1 MKGKVLLYIYTCCC
15 IKRGRE
21 RNIWIE
27 QLIER
32 DVKYDLLNGN
42 AGAVQA
48 LLLLY
53 EINQDKTYLEM
64 AELQRIC
71 WKSQQK
77 NKNGELVG

>member
-1 MKGKVLLYIYTCCC
+1 M
-15 IKRGRE
+15 
-21 RNIWIE
+21 
-27 QLIER
+27 
-32 DVKYDLLNGN
+32 KYDLLNGN

>member
-1 MKGKVLLYIYTCCC
+1 M
-15 IKRGRE
+15 
-21 RNIWIE
+21 
-27 QLIER
+27 
-32 DVKYDLLNGN
+32 KYDLLNGN

-77 NKNGELVG
+77 NKNVGLAG